1 MEQAS
6 KKVKCRITRADY
18 PEDNSDIAAGLNGNT
33 FLIQAG
39 KEVELPVEVYN
50 IFKNATRPVPVQEE
64 GPDGQMRTRMIDAPR
79 FAIIVD
85 GVESGSDANAR
96 IAALAKEKAAAVDA
110 LNIEKAQL
118 EEQIK
123 SLESDAAATQS
134 VHDENAE
141 LKKRIAELESGNAG
155 QGDE

>member
-50 IFKNATRPVPVQEE
+50 IFKNATRPVATKEE

-85 GVESGSDANAR
+85 GVEAGSEANSR
-96 IAALAKEKAAAVDA
+96 IAALAKQKAAEVDTLTDENA
-110 LNIEKAQL
+110 KLLEK
-118 EEQIK
+118 IG
-123 SLESDAAATQS
+123 SLESDSAVTQS
-134 VHDENAE
+134 IAAENEE